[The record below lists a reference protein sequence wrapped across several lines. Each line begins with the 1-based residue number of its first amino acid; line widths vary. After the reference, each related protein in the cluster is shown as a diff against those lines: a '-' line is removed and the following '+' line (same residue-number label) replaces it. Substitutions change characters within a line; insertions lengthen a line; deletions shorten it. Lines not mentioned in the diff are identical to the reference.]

1 MPKIIRVTTV
11 PISLRKLLKGQL
23 KFMIEHGYKVCA
35 VSTPGKML
43 NDVYVHEGA
52 SIKGIPMT
60 RKITPFKDL
69 VSLLSLVNY
78 MLNEK
83 PQIVHTHTPKAG
95 LLGMLAAWLVGIPN
109 RLHTVAGLPLL
120 ESKGAKRKLLE
131 VTEWL
136 TYACSTKVYPNSQ
149 VLKNIIHESNLCG
162 LDKLKVIGNGS
173 SNGIDTNF
181 FAPNLFDE
189 VFQASFRAK
198 LGIEKSDKV
207 LCFIGR
213 VVTDKGV
220 KELVNSFSRVMSRHI
235 NAKLL
240 LVGPFEEELDP
251 LDEQT
256 KKTILSH
263 PNIKFLDY
271 QDDVRPYLAISD
283 LFVFPSYREGFPNV
297 VMQAGAMG
305 VPTIVSNINGCNEIV
320 EQGENGLIVPVKDS
334 KALSEAITYLLDNEN
349 VLNEMSSKCRKMIV
363 DRYDQQYVW
372 GELLKEY
379 QSLCSNRKKQRLS
392 YVS

>member
-1 MPKIIRVTTV
+1 MTTI
-11 PISLRKLLKGQL
+11 PISLKKLLEGQL
-23 KFMIEHGYKVCA
+23 RFMVTHGYEVSA
-35 VSTPGKML
+35 VSSPGRIL
-43 NDVYVHEGA
+43 NEVCINEGV
-52 SIKGIPMT
+52 SIKGIRMT
-60 RKITPFKDL
+60 RKITPIADL
-69 VSLLSLVNY
+69 VALI
-78 MLNEK
+78 MLIVYLKKEK
-83 PQIVHTHTPKAG
+83 PQIVHSHTPKAG
-95 LLGMLAAWLVGIPN
+95 LIGMLAAWLCGIPY

-120 ESKGAKRKLLE
+120 EAKGVKRKLLE
-131 VTEWL
+131 FTEWI
-136 TYACSTKVYPNSQ
+136 TYACATMVYPNSHNM
-149 VLKNIIHESNLCG
+149 KSIINESNLCKPN
-162 LDKLKVIGNGS
+162 KLKVIGNGS
-173 SNGIDTNF
+173 SNGIDTSF
-181 FAPNLFDE
+181 FDPALFDSTFKTALKAE
-189 VFQASFRAK
+189 I
-198 LGIEKSDKV
+198 GIKDREKV

-213 VVTDKGV
+213 VVVDKGIT
-220 KELVNSFSRVMSRHI
+220 ELISSFIETVSQYPDT
-235 NAKLL
+235 KLI

-305 VPTIVSNINGCNEIV
+305 VPSIVSNINGCNEIV
-320 EQGENGLIVPVKDS
+320 EQGENGLIVPLKDS
-334 KALSEAITYLLDNEN
+334 KALSEAITYLLDNEK
-349 VLNEMSSKCRKMIV
+349 VLDEMSSKCRKMIV